1 VDARQ
6 RVKEAAVRV
15 GAGPLL
21 ERVVADHWPSRT
33 MRRER
38 RDNRHALVALAAV
51 LEPDS
56 HVIDV
61 GANYGVFLDAMRRL
75 APVGRA
81 IACEPIPD
89 LAAALAA
96 RCPSEAVTVHNC
108 AISDEAGEA
117 TFFWVPS
124 APAVSGLR
132 MTAHGQP
139 DVEELSVRVERL
151 DDLVPSD
158 FEPRVLKIDVEGAEL
173 GVLRG
178 ARELLRRSRPLVILE
193 HGAAA
198 AAFGTSH
205 EAVYDE
211 LTDAGLR
218 IYDMDGA
225 GPYARNDFAVRA
237 SSDRWNWIA
246 R

>member
-1 VDARQ
+1 
-6 RVKEAAVRV
+6 
-15 GAGPLL
+15 
-21 ERVVADHWPSRT
+21 

-38 RDNRHALVALAAV
+38 RDNRHVLVALAAV

-56 HVIDV
+56 DVIDV
-61 GANYGVFLDAMRRL
+61 GANYGIFLDAMRRL
-75 APVGRA
+75 APDGRA

-89 LAAALAA
+89 LAAALEA
-96 RCPSEAVTVHNC
+96 RCPSDVVTVHNC
-108 AISDEAGEA
+108 AISDEDGEA
-117 TFFWVPS
+117 TFYWVPS

-139 DVEELSVRVERL
+139 DVEELLVQVKRL
-151 DDLVPSD
+151 DDLVPDD
-158 FEPRVLKIDVEGAEL
+158 FRPRVLKIDVEGAEL

-198 AAFGTSH
+198 SAFDTSH

-218 IYDMDGA
+218 VFDMDGS
-225 GPYARNDFAVRA
+225 GPYSRAEFTERA